1 MSWLN
6 KLPMSTRITVSCYL
20 IAALFGVPVLVTF
33 LLMGNVLVGIALI
46 VVLAI
51 LTYPLSRVIEK
62 ALTSSFDEIT
72 SVTNRISKGDFTQRA
87 DETGTAS
94 SLSRSFNSMV
104 DKLTQILREASG
116 ITSQVMNS
124 SRGISDKNQ
133 ELSTVMHQVALSA
146 HELAVGANEIS
157 QDVAGMTTAIQEI
170 EQKVGSYADSTKEMN
185 VRSAHTLSLVEQGSQ
200 AVEKQAEGMQ
210 RNIEATSKV
219 SATIDTLSRNAKGIT
234 KITKTISEIAEQTN
248 LLSLNASIE
257 AARAGEHGKGFAVV
271 AEEVRK
277 LAEESTQ
284 STKEVFEL
292 VRNIEMD
299 IMQAINHM
307 SINEEV
313 VRLQNEMIKESKE
326 IFQQIVQSVQFIT
339 GQIDAFSKESDVMLE
354 SAQQISGAI
363 QNISAI
369 TEQSA
374 AGTEQVS
381 AYMNEQISSIKLV
394 ADEAEAMNQ
403 AVFKLQKTIHIFK
416 F

>member
-20 IAALFGVPVLVTF
+20 IAALFGIPVLVTF
-33 LLMGNVLVGIALI
+33 LLLGNAWIGIVLI

-51 LTYPLSRVIEK
+51 CTYPLSRLIEK
-62 ALTSSFDEIT
+62 ALTSSFDELA

-87 DETGTAS
+87 KETQSAS
-94 SLSRSFNSMV
+94 TLSRSFNSMV
-104 DKLTQILREASG
+104 DKLTHILREASA
-116 ITSQVMNS
+116 ITSQVMSS
-124 SRGISDKNQ
+124 SRGIADKNQ
-133 ELSTVMHQVALSA
+133 ELSTVMHQVAMSA

-170 EQKVGSYADSTKEMN
+170 EQKVGSYAGSTKEMN
-185 VRSAHTLSLVEQGSQ
+185 ERSAHTLSLVEQGSQ

-219 SATIDTLSRNAKGIT
+219 SATIDTLSRNAQGIT
-234 KITKTISEIAEQTN
+234 KITKTISDIAEQTN

-271 AEEVRK
+271 ADEVRK
-277 LAEESTQ
+277 LAEESTR
-284 STKEVFEL
+284 STREVFEL

-299 IMQAINHM
+299 VMHAIEHM

-326 IFQQIVQSVQFIT
+326 IFQQIVQSVLFIT
-339 GQIDAFSKESDVMLE
+339 EQIESFSKESDTMLE
-354 SAQQISGAI
+354 SAHQISGAI

-381 AYMNEQISSIKLV
+381 AHMNEQIASIKLV
-394 ADEAEAMNQ
+394 AEEAEAMNQ
-403 AVFKLQKTIHIFK
+403 AVFQLQKTIHIFK

>member
-87 DETGTAS
+87 DESGTAS

-116 ITSQVMNS
+116 ITSQVMSS

-200 AVEKQAEGMQ
+200 SVEKQAEGMQ

-339 GQIDAFSKESDVMLE
+339 EQIDAFSKESDVMLE
-354 SAQQISGAI
+354 SAHQISGAI

>member
-6 KLPMSTRITVSCYL
+6 KLSMSARITASCYL

-33 LLMGNVLVGIALI
+33 LLLGNVLVGIALI

-87 DETGTAS
+87 DESGTAS

-104 DKLTQILREASG
+104 DKLTQILRDASG
-116 ITSQVMNS
+116 ITSQVMS
-124 SRGISDKNQ
+124 ASRGISDKNQ

-210 RNIEATSKV
+210 RNIEATNKV

-284 STKEVFEL
+284 STKEVFDL

-299 IMQAINHM
+299 IMHAITHI
-307 SINEEV
+307 STNEEV

-339 GQIDAFSKESDVMLE
+339 EQIESFSKESDIMLE
-354 SAQQISGAI
+354 SAHQISGAI

-374 AGTEQVS
+374 AGTQQVS

>member
-6 KLPMSTRITVSCYL
+6 KLPMSTRITASCYL
-20 IAALFGVPVLVTF
+20 IAALFGIPVLVTF
-33 LLMGNVLVGIALI
+33 LLLGNVLVGIALI
-46 VVLAI
+46 VVLAV

-87 DETGTAS
+87 DEMGTAS

-104 DKLTQILREASG
+104 DKLTQILRDASG
-116 ITSQVMNS
+116 ITSQVMNA

-133 ELSTVMHQVALSA
+133 ELSTVMHQVAISA
-146 HELAVGANEIS
+146 HELAVGANVIS
-157 QDVAGMTTAIQEI
+157 QDVAGMTTAIQAI

-210 RNIEATSKV
+210 RNIEATNKV

-299 IMQAINHM
+299 IMHAISHI

-313 VRLQNEMIKESKE
+313 VRTQNEMIKESKE

-339 GQIDAFSKESDVMLE
+339 EQIEAFSKESDGMLE
-354 SAQQISGAI
+354 SAHQISGAI

-369 TEQSA
+369 TQQSA

>member
-6 KLPMSTRITVSCYL
+6 KLPMSTRITASCYL

>member
-20 IAALFGVPVLVTF
+20 IAALFGIPVLVTF
-33 LLMGNVLVGIALI
+33 LLLGNVLIGIALI

-51 LTYPLSRVIEK
+51 LTYPLSCVIEK

-87 DETGTAS
+87 DETGAAS
-94 SLSRSFNSMV
+94 SLSRSFNGMV

-116 ITSQVMNS
+116 ITSQVMSS

-146 HELAVGANEIS
+146 NELAIGANEIS
-157 QDVAGMTTAIQEI
+157 QDVADMTTAIQEI
-170 EQKVGSYADSTKEMN
+170 EQKVGNYANSTKEMN
-185 VRSAHTLSLVEQGSQ
+185 TRSAHTLSLVEQGSQ

-210 RNIEATSKV
+210 RNIEATNKV

-284 STKEVFEL
+284 STREVFEL

-307 SINEEV
+307 SVNEEV

-339 GQIDAFSKESDVMLE
+339 EQIEAFSRESDVMLD
-354 SAQQISGAI
+354 SAHQISGAI

-369 TEQSA
+369 TQQSA